1 MMHFNSTVNWQGRML
16 GRYRM
21 VQLLGRGRMA
31 EVWLAEDMQLRRQ
44 VAIKLLPV
52 VSRSDQRYLQDFER
66 EARAATE
73 LHHPNI
79 LPVHD
84 FGQQPIGPDEAIT
97 YVVMPLVP
105 GGSLRER
112 IRQANGPLP
121 TIQALHYLRQAAAAI
136 DYAHS
141 RNVLHRDIKPAN
153 MLLQQDQLLLAD
165 FGLARLLPTATQG
178 RTYTGV
184 GTPEYMAPEQAQG
197 QPTPASDLYS
207 LAMCA
212 YQSFTGRLPF
222 TSNPDDPPY
231 SVLMKQIQEVPIAP
245 RQFNP
250 ALPPAVEQAILQGLA
265 KSPQAR
271 PPTCAALVEAIAGGW
286 QTNARPAPDLPG
298 TPDTF
303 PAPMPADPEA
313 TVLAPWSRRRLQEQ
327 KPPVQKVL
335 LESLSA
341 MPAPEIAQGPVPTP
355 APPSQPAVPPSMPIV
370 PPSTPATQMP
380 PVTPQPLS
388 APTMPAPSPMMSS
401 MQPPATGP
409 YATTPDAPTAVS
421 ANAPTYV
428 SGNAP
433 MPYPPSAP
441 GQMQGQFA
449 PTRPVPGKKPA
460 IGRRAFMIGG
470 AATLVAAA
478 GGTGLYLLSRSG
490 TGTRK
495 PTTNTSRPAPGPH
508 KLIAGV
514 PLLSLTGHTKTV
526 NVVAWDRSGRYLAS
540 ASEDMRVML
549 WDIGSYLKRN
559 AHNLQVISAPQQ
571 TWNISEPT
579 KIDEFA
585 LNANAL
591 CWSPDGRYLTVTT
604 NTDNVFLIDA
614 FNTKITLPS
623 QTYKDQH
630 ENDLNTPSYQTVSWS
645 PEIKNLFV
653 TSRFLLGATQLE
665 ADIWQVGGT
674 AAPARRLLYADATT
688 AGANGA
694 GLDIASWS
702 PDGSLIAGYT
712 DYGKVI
718 LWDAASG
725 AVRRILNLPDRPSA
739 ASSIVP
745 APCQEWSPAD
755 PHLLAM
761 SNLDIAMIW
770 DVQQNK
776 ALLSLELDEPVLKQS
791 HITPYVWGLSWAPNG
806 KYVTMCY
813 PRDPRI
819 YIWDVQLAGASA
831 AQGNTRKEII
841 AFPDTH
847 HPVHTAAV
855 LDVAWSPDGR
865 YIASAS
871 GDQTVVVWKVDGA

>member
-21 VQLLGRGRMA
+21 VQLLGRGSMA

-84 FGQQPIGPDEAIT
+84 FGQQQIGPDEVIT
-97 YVVMPLVP
+97 YVVMPLVS

-121 TIQALHYLRQAAAAI
+121 TTQALHYLRQAATAI

-212 YQSFTGRLPF
+212 YQLFTGRLPF
-222 TSNPDDPPY
+222 TSNPDEPPY

-250 ALPPAVEQAILQGLA
+250 ALPPAVEQAILRGLA

-271 PPTCAALVEAIAGGW
+271 PPTCAALVEAIVGGW
-286 QTNARPAPDLPG
+286 QTNALPAPDRPG
-298 TPDTF
+298 TPDAST
-303 PAPMPADPEA
+303 APTADPEA

-327 KPPVQKVL
+327 KPPVQKVW

-341 MPAPEIAQGPVPTP
+341 IPAPEIAQGPVPTP
-355 APPSQPAVPPSMPIV
+355 APPSRPAVPPSMPIV
-370 PPSTPATQMP
+370 PPSTPAAQMP

-388 APTMPAPSPMMSS
+388 APTMPAPSPMMSN
-401 MQPPATGP
+401 MQPPAAGL

-433 MPYPPSAP
+433 MPYPLSAP

-478 GGTGLYLLSRSG
+478 GGISLYLLSRSG
-490 TGTRK
+490 IGTRK

-526 NVVAWDRSGRYLAS
+526 NVVAWDPSGRYLAS

-549 WDIGSYLKRN
+549 WDIGSYLKQN
-559 AHNLQVISAPQQ
+559 AHNLQVISTPQQ

-585 LNANAL
+585 LNANTL
-591 CWSPDGRYLTVTT
+591 CWSPDGRYLTVAT

-674 AAPARRLLYADATT
+674 TAPARRLLYADATT
-688 AGANGA
+688 VGANGA

-718 LWDAASG
+718 LWDAVSG
-725 AVRRILNLPDRPSA
+725 TVRQTLNLPDRPSA

-745 APCQEWSPAD
+745 APCQEWSPTD

-770 DVQQNK
+770 DVQHNK

-806 KYVTMCY
+806 KYMTMCY

-819 YIWDVQLAGASA
+819 YIWDVQLTGASA

-871 GDQTVVVWKVDGA
+871 GDQTIVVWKVDGA

>member
-1 MMHFNSTVNWQGRML
+1 MMSFNSMMNWHGQML

-21 VQLLGRGRMA
+21 LQLLGRGSTA
-31 EVWLAEDMQLRRQ
+31 EVWLAEDTQLRRQ
-44 VAIKLLPV
+44 VAVKSLSV
-52 VSRSDQRYLQDFER
+52 VTRGDQRYLQDFKR

-84 FGQQPIGPDEAIT
+84 FGQQQIGPDEVIT
-97 YVVMPLVP
+97 YVVMPLIT

-121 TIQALHYLRQAAAAI
+121 SGQALHYLRQAAAAI

-141 RNVLHRDIKPAN
+141 RNVLHLDIKPAN

-165 FGLARLLPTATQG
+165 FGLARLLPTVTQG

-207 LAMCA
+207 LAMSA
-212 YQSFTGRLPF
+212 YQLFTGRLPF

-231 SVLMKQIQEVPIAP
+231 IVLMKQIQEAPIAP

-265 KSPQAR
+265 KNPQAR

-286 QTNARPAPDLPG
+286 QANAVSDLVG
-298 TPDTF
+298 TPDAS
-303 PAPMPADPEA
+303 PAQMSADPEA

-327 KPPVQKVL
+327 KPPVQKVW

-341 MPAPEIAQGPVPTP
+341 MPAPEIAQGPVPMP
-355 APPSQPAVPPSMPIV
+355 ASPSRPAVPPPIPMV
-370 PPSTPATQMP
+370 PPSTPAAQMP

-388 APTMPAPSPMMSS
+388 APTMPAPSPMMAD
-401 MQPPATGP
+401 MQPPAASL

-421 ANAPTYV
+421 ANAPTCV
-428 SGNAP
+428 SGNVP
-433 MPYPPSAP
+433 IPYPPQTAGQTQTQVAP
-441 GQMQGQFA
+441 AQ
-449 PTRPVPGKKPA
+449 PGSEKKPVF
-460 IGRRAFMIGG
+460 GRRAFLVGG

-478 GGTGLYLLSRSG
+478 GGTSLYLIFRSC

-495 PTTNTSRPAPGPH
+495 PTTNTPRPAPGPH

-526 NVVAWDRSGRYLAS
+526 NVVAWDPTGRYLAS
-540 ASEDMRVML
+540 ASEDTRVML
-549 WDIGSYLKRN
+549 WDIGSYLKQN
-559 AHNLQVISAPQQ
+559 SHGLQVISTPQHA
-571 TWNISEPT
+571 WNISNPA
-579 KIDEFA
+579 KIDEFD

-604 NTDNVFLIDA
+604 NTDSIFLIDA

-630 ENDLNTPSYQTVSWS
+630 ENDFNTPSYQTVSWS
-645 PEIKNLFV
+645 PAIRNMFV
-653 TSRFLLGATQLE
+653 VSRFLSGATQLE
-665 ADIWQVGGT
+665 ADIWQVGEIT
-674 AAPARRLLYADATT
+674 TPVRRLLYADATT

-694 GLDIASWS
+694 SLDIASWA

-718 LWDAASG
+718 LWDAVSG
-725 AVRRILNLPDRPSA
+725 TVRQTINLPDRPSA
-739 ASSIVP
+739 AASIVP
-745 APCQEWSPAD
+745 SPCQQWSPTD

-770 DVQQNK
+770 DVQNNK

-806 KYVTMCY
+806 KYMTMCY

-819 YIWDVQLAGASA
+819 YIWDVQLTGASA

-871 GDQTVVVWKVDGA
+871 GDQTIVVWKVDGA